1 MTKDMTSSPPERC
14 ALEPPSARRGAGAG
28 RTAAAPERVERALA
42 IGLLAAMGLAPSFAG
57 AAEIEGVRFAERV
70 MGEAPLELR
79 STALFR
85 YRYWFKVYVAAL
97 YLAPGVDLRR
107 VLEDVPKRLE
117 IEYFYGF
124 SAEDFARSTLSKIS
138 DNFEPD
144 VVEGLKPRIEALS
157 QLFRPV
163 DPGDRYALTY
173 VPGGGLELSLNGETL
188 GVVEG
193 ADLAAAMFSI
203 WLGDRPLDRS
213 VKEQLL
219 KGLDLSPA
227 LPRAS

>member
-1 MTKDMTSSPPERC
+1 M
-14 ALEPPSARRGAGAG
+14 ALNPAYLRGATPGALQ
-28 RTAAAPERVERALA
+28 EQVKRALA
-42 IGLLAAMGLAPSFAG
+42 VGLLAALGLVPSFTR
-57 AAEIEGVRFAERV
+57 AAEIEGVRFAERAA
-70 MGEAPLELR
+70 GEAPLELR

-97 YLAPGVDLRR
+97 YLAPGIDLQR

-124 SAEDFARSTLSKIS
+124 SAEDFAQSTLRKIS
-138 DNFEPD
+138 DNFDPE
-144 VVEGLKPRIEALS
+144 VVELLKPRIEALNR
-157 QLFRPV
+157 LFRPV
-163 DPGDRYALTY
+163 EPGDRYALTY
-173 VPGGGLELSLNGETL
+173 IPERGLELSLNGETL

-193 ADLAAAMFSI
+193 PDLAVAMFSI

-219 KGLDLSPA
+219 KGVDPAPA